1 MRKFPKIIR
10 GFYFIYF
17 IVDIDGNSISCWKFP
32 DRPLE
37 RRFFIEFSTRGAV
50 VRMTA
55 AKFSRDPKTDG
66 GGHPLQIFSRDFGVA
81 LAKPL

>member
-1 MRKFPKIIR
+1 MRKFKI
-10 GFYFIYF
+10 FKLFEDFILFVF
-17 IVDIDGNSISCWKFP
+17 IDIDGRVKNFLTTREKV
-32 DRPLE
+32 
-37 RRFFIEFSTRGAV
+37 FIEFSTRRAV